1 MGVHEE
7 SPVTPVFTLH
17 SLASHQPPTMSDIK
31 ITYFDFKGRAEIS
44 RLILAAGGKKYTDDR
59 FVEGQWAKPETKANT
74 PFGQVPV
81 LTVGGKQY
89 GQSLAIATYLAK
101 ECGLYGKSNLEQLAI
116 DQYAQLAGDL
126 LNGGVKAMI
135 CKDEKEKAELW
146 KKFKEEDSPK
156 YFAWFEKAI
165 GDNGSGF
172 MVGSSMT
179 LADKVCSMEAYPK
192 LKALC
197 DKVAA
202 NPGIKAHLAA

>member
-1 MGVHEE
+1 MG
-7 SPVTPVFTLH
+7 TPVFTPH
-17 SLASHQPPTMSDIK
+17 SLASHHQPSTMSDIK

-89 GQSLAIATYLAK
+89 
-101 ECGLYGKSNLEQLAI
+101 
-116 DQYAQLAGDL
+116 AQLAGDL
-126 LNGGVKAMI
+126 LNCGVKAMI

-179 LADKVCSMEAYPK
+179 MADIVAYDVAFGTLADKVCSVESYPK

-202 NPGIKAHLAA
+202 NPGIKAHLAAQKK